1 MNGAQLRVCAFMR
14 LRGRA
19 VDGKVSAEARRQ
31 VARELA
37 ELEPDIA
44 QIVLRAWDN
53 PAGNG
58 RALDF
63 EDCMAVVDLMLE
75 LLAKQRGA

>member
-1 MNGAQLRVCAFMR
+1 MR
-14 LRGRA
+14 LSARA
-19 VDGKVSAEARRQ
+19 VDGEVSAEARRE

-37 ELEPDIA
+37 ELEPEIA

-58 RALDF
+58 STLDF
-63 EDCMAVVDLMLE
+63 EDCMAIVDLMLE